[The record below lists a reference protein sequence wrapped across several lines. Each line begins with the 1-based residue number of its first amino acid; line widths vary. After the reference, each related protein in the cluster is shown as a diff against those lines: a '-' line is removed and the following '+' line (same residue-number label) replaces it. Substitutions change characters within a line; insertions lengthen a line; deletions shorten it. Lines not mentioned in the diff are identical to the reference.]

1 MPASTRNAAVAV
13 AASLE
18 SVGFDGGCTRYGRW
32 PRSIALTASYTA
44 PCTMAKCSTDTGGGC
59 PAVTTIA
66 FDAIRFQSVTAS
78 ACATGADASAAS
90 ARAVRTGRI
99 DILLN

>member
-44 PCTMAKCSTDTGGGC
+44 PCTIAKCSTDTGGGC
-59 PAVTTIA
+59 PAVVTIA
-66 FDAIRFQSVTAS
+66 LDAIAFQSVTAS
-78 ACATGADASAAS
+78 ARATVGDASATS
-90 ARAVRTGRI
+90 ATAMRSGRI
-99 DILLN
+99 T

>member
-59 PAVTTIA
+59 PAVTTIE
-66 FDAIRFQSVTAS
+66 FDAIRFQSATAFACTTVGDAIVTS
-78 ACATGADASAAS
+78 AIAIGSS
-90 ARAVRTGRI
+90 RI
-99 DILLN
+99 DLFLK